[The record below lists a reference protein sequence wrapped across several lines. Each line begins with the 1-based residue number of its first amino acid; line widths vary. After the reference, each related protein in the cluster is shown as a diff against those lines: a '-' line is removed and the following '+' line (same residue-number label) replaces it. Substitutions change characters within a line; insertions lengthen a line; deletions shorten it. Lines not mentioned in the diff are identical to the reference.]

1 MLHALVMTTADEA
14 VASYAGHGALDGL
27 DLRDL
32 WSTTGAA
39 PIYSPGRVARVRRS
53 IAGARAALLAM
64 RLDEDAS
71 TTSQL
76 RRILR
81 DRAHPTLG
89 GYEAAVRMLQACV
102 LAAAD
107 DFLAARCID
116 RTLLALLEG
125 LYRALPRNDAQ
136 LADLRPR
143 IAHLLS
149 STVLGASE
157 EPASTSHQ
165 SLSRRET
172 GVLRMIAHGMSNKRI
187 AKSLGITPETV
198 KSHAKNIFVKLAART
213 RAQAVARAEATGLLK
228 PALALPLNAAR
239 QIGSG
244 VIGYPSTGRCS

>member
-1 MLHALVMTTADEA
+1 M
-14 VASYAGHGALDGL
+14 
-27 DLRDL
+27 
-32 WSTTGAA
+32 
-39 PIYSPGRVARVRRS
+39 VRRS
-53 IAGARAALLAM
+53 IAAARATLLAM

-71 TTSQL
+71 ATSQL

-81 DRAHPTLG
+81 VRAHPTLG
-89 GYEAAVRMLQACV
+89 GYEATVRMLQACV

-116 RTLLALLEG
+116 RSLLALLEG

-136 LADLRPR
+136 LDDLRPR
-143 IAHLLS
+143 IALLLRA
-149 STVLGASE
+149 TVLAASE
-157 EPASTSHQ
+157 EPAPTSHR

-172 GVLRMIAHGMSNKRI
+172 GILRMIAHGMSNKRI

-228 PALALPLNAAR
+228 PALALPVSATR

-244 VIGYPSTGRCS
+244 VTGHLSTGRCS

>member
-14 VASYAGHGALDGL
+14 VASYAGHGALEGPG
-27 DLRDL
+27 LRDL
-32 WSTTGAA
+32 WSVVGAA
-39 PIYSPGRVARVRRS
+39 PIYSSGRVATVRRS
-53 IAGARAALLAM
+53 IAGARAALLDM

-76 RRILR
+76 RRMLR

-89 GYEAAVRMLQACV
+89 GCEAAVRMLQACV

-107 DFLAARCID
+107 DFVAARCID

-125 LYRALPRNDAQ
+125 LYRALPRNDAR

-149 STVLGASE
+149 SEVLGASE
-157 EPASTSHQ
+157 EPALTSHQ

-172 GVLRMIAHGMSNKRI
+172 GILRMIAHGMSNKRI

-228 PALALPLNAAR
+228 PALALPVNAVR
-239 QIGSG
+239 QIGSA
-244 VIGYPSTGRCS
+244 VIGHLSTGRCS

>member
-1 MLHALVMTTADEA
+1 M
-14 VASYAGHGALDGL
+14 
-27 DLRDL
+27 
-32 WSTTGAA
+32 
-39 PIYSPGRVARVRRS
+39 VRRS
-53 IAGARAALLAM
+53 IAAARATLLAM

-71 TTSQL
+71 ATSQL

-81 DRAHPTLG
+81 VRAHPTLG
-89 GYEAAVRMLQACV
+89 GYEATVRMLQACV

-116 RTLLALLEG
+116 RSLLALLEG

-136 LADLRPR
+136 LDDLRPR
-143 IAHLLS
+143 IALLLRA
-149 STVLGASE
+149 TVLAASE
-157 EPASTSHQ
+157 EPAPTSHR

-172 GVLRMIAHGMSNKRI
+172 GILRMIAHGMSNKRI

-228 PALALPLNAAR
+228 PAVAPPESAGQL
-239 QIGSG
+239 GSR
-244 VIGYPSTGRCS
+244 VIGHLSTGRCS